1 MSRVYDAYQ
10 FVIVGLEMIG
20 KTSIINRYFDNIFFK
35 DLARTIAV
43 DYKSKSIQLDKNTTA
58 IIRMWDTAGQE
69 RFDALSQ
76 SYYKSGDCIL
86 LTFSICNK
94 KSFERLEY
102 YWDKICDYKNKDAI
116 IILVGTWG
124 DKADERVIT
133 KDDIDDFIYEK
144 CIEYFEVSSL
154 TGVGINEMFNRCIS
168 LIYEDKKNKHTMRK
182 VVYDKFIEKQ
192 NKQTQCCII
201 Q

>member
-20 KTSIINRYFDNIFFK
+20 KTSIINRYFDGIFFK

-43 DYKSKSIQLDKNTTA
+43 DYKSKSIQLDTNTTA

-116 IILVGTWG
+116 IVLVGTHG
-124 DKADERVIT
+124 DKADERQIS
-133 KDDIDDFIYEK
+133 KDEIDDFIYEK
-144 CIEYFEVSSL
+144 CLEYFEVSSL
-154 TGVGINEMFNRCIS
+154 TGVGISEMFNRCIG
-168 LIYEDKKNKHTMRK
+168 LIYEDKKKKHTMRK
-182 VVYDKFIEKQ
+182 VVYDKFVEKQ
-192 NKQTQCCII
+192 NKQTQCCIL